1 MKRLVLALVA
11 CLVVLAAPAT
21 PLSECYREAAA
32 LQLPASPR
40 LAAYD
45 AATALA
51 AKPDASADWT
61 TLQQAL
67 EAGTLPENG
76 ALLAETLLALNAA
89 AEGDLERYKARAI
102 TLKAKT
108 TSATLR
114 KAVDVTDLLA
124 SCPACGGKATCATC
138 KGTFKCAPCKGR
150 GTLTKSTSSGKALS
164 LDTPKRVRC
173 AACAGSGKCPAC
185 QGRPINCKYC
195 NGSGKVPNVELV
207 LARIAQLA
215 GQLQA
220 HLATQFKEDLT
231 AREQSS
237 LLAGELKQ
245 AQNLSDPAEALAFLN
260 ALPPERVAAIQWSC
274 VGALRAELE
283 AIVSKARE
291 LAAAQDNAR
300 AELRA
305 EIAQAQ
311 RADTP
316 LKGMVALLPLF
327 EKYAQCDALP
337 ELHTAF
343 DGLFAA
349 AKSQRRLQREG
360 LEARVAALGRLQTQP
375 ALLIDQAN
383 ALLADW
389 PEADAP
395 KPLRDYA
402 KQTGRAD
409 LTAFLSERP
418 FDDARANL
426 ERARQKAERLQAET
440 TSAGPAW
447 WIWAGAGLGGLFALY
462 LLYAA
467 INNLLARKA
476 ERERQARQR
485 AALESVRAT
494 MARRRH

>member
-1 MKRLVLALVA
+1 MKRFVLALVT
-11 CLVVLAAPAT
+11 CLVALAAPAT
-21 PLSECYREAAA
+21 PLSELYREAAA
-32 LQLPASPR
+32 LQLPASSR

-51 AKPDASADWT
+51 VKPDASADWA
-61 TLQQAL
+61 TLQQTL

-102 TLKAKT
+102 ALKAKT

-124 SCPACGGKATCATC
+124 PCPECGGKATCTTC
-138 KGTFKCAPCKGR
+138 KGSLKCTTCKGR
-150 GTLTKSTSSGKALS
+150 GTFTKSTSGGSSLS
-164 LDTPKRVRC
+164 LNTTQKVRC
-173 AACAGSGKCPAC
+173 AACKGSGKCSVC
-185 QGRPINCKYC
+185 QGRALSCKHC
-195 NGSGKVPNVELV
+195 NGNGKVPNVELV

-231 AREQSS
+231 AREQST

-245 AQNLSDPAEALAFLN
+245 AQAIPDPAEALAFLN
-260 ALPPERVAAIQWSC
+260 TLPPERVAAIQWSC
-274 VGALRAELE
+274 VGALRANLE
-283 AIVSKARE
+283 ATLAEARE
-291 LAAAQDNAR
+291 RAAAKANQR

-311 RADTP
+311 RAATP

-360 LEARVAALGRLQTQP
+360 LEERVAALGRLQAQP
-375 ALLIDQAN
+375 ALLLDQAN

-402 KQTGRAD
+402 KQAGRTD
-409 LTAFLSERP
+409 LSAFLDERP
-418 FDDARANL
+418 FENARTNL
-426 ERARQKAERLQAET
+426 ERARQKAERLQAEAD
-440 TSAGPAW
+440 SAGPAW
-447 WIWAGAGLGGLFALY
+447 WIWAGAGLGGLFVLY
-462 LLYAA
+462 VLYAA
-467 INNLLARKA
+467 INSFLAQKA